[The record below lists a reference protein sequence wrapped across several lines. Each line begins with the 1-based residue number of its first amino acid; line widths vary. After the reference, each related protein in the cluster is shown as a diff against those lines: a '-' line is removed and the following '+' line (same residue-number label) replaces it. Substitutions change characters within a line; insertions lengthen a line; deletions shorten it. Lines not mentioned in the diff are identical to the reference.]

1 MSRPMAKLPI
11 FFLAALPWVESPSLA
26 AGPVAPE
33 PAPPA
38 QRAAP
43 PDKIAPA
50 VKLPP
55 NTLKSETT
63 GEAPKDLTPGDPQNT
78 RVNKSTDVPSSPAEA
93 KKCGSEERKGPDGR
107 CL

>member
-1 MSRPMAKLPI
+1 MAKWPI
-11 FFLAALPWVESPSLA
+11 LFLAALPWVESPSLA

-38 QRAAP
+38 QRQAP
-43 PDKIAPA
+43 PDKIAPP
-50 VKLPP
+50 VQLPP
-55 NTLKSETT
+55 NTLKPQTT
-63 GEAPKDLTPGDPQNT
+63 GESPKDLKPGDPQNT
-78 RVNKSTDVPSSPAEA
+78 RIDKNNSVPSSPAEA